1 MKVDLIYFDAGG
13 GHRAASKALSSILSK
28 THPEW
33 DIRFVNLTEVLED
46 KITGTGFEDFYNKAI
61 QRGWTFGFR
70 YGLKVLQSVIKLNHK
85 KLIKILSEHWAET
98 KPDMVVSLI
107 PNFNRCLYE
116 SLKSTLLDV
125 PYVTIL
131 TDIADNPPN
140 FWIEKQDQYF
150 ICGSEKAVTQAYD
163 IGHSSKNVFLVSGMM
178 LRPNFYDI
186 VESKPEVGLDIT
198 KPIGMVMFGG
208 QGSNAMVTIAKKLPN
223 TQLIF
228 VCGHNKELE
237 KQLIEI
243 KNKNHVVLGFVS
255 DMNRYMSAC
264 NFFIGKPGPGSLSEA
279 IQMKLPV
286 ITFRNKLTMPQEL
299 YNTEWVEKY
308 NLGEIIK
315 SPKYVNVAVDN
326 ILTKKYNTFDNHA
339 IFEIPGILEFIF
351 ENHNQS

>member
-1 MKVDLIYFDAGG
+1 MKIDLIYFDAGG

-33 DIRFVNLTEVLED
+33 NVRCVNLTEVLED
-46 KITGTGFEDFYNKAI
+46 KITGTGFEDLYNKII
-61 QRGWTFGFR
+61 QSGWTFGFK

-85 KLIKILSEHWAET
+85 KLIKILSAHWRET
-98 KPDMVVSLI
+98 GPDMVVSLI
-107 PNFNRCLYE
+107 PNFNRSLYE
-116 SLKSTLLDV
+116 SLKLTLPNV

-150 ICGSEKAVTQAYD
+150 ICGSDKAVTQAHD
-163 IGHSSKNVFLVSGMM
+163 IGHLGNVFLVSGMM
-178 LRPNFYDI
+178 LRPGFYDTS
-186 VESKPEVGLDIT
+186 ESKPELGLDT
-198 KPIGMVMFGG
+198 NKPIGMVMFGG
-208 QGSNAMVTIAKKLPN
+208 QGSKAMVTIAKKLPN

-237 KQLIEI
+237 QQLIEI

-255 DMNRYMSAC
+255 DMNRCMSAC
-264 NFFIGKPGPGSLSEA
+264 SFFIGKPGPGSLSEA

-315 SPKYVNVAVDN
+315 SPKYINVAVDN
-326 ILTKKYNTFDNHA
+326 ILTKKYNTLDNRA
-339 IFEIPGILEFIF
+339 IFEIPAILENILK
-351 ENHNQS
+351 NHNL